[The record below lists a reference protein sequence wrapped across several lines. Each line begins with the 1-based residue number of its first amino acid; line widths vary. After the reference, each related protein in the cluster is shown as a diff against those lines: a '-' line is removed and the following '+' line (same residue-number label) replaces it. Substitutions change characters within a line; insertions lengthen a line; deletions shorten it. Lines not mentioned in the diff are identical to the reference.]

1 MLHEDLATAARAKY
15 NNMLDSDE
23 YSKLYPK
30 DANVIALT
38 TNVISL
44 ERSVS
49 ANSAKVTSGGGSGG
63 GYNRNKGKKITG
75 VDKWSTVNKYAT
87 TQHEGKTV

>member
-1 MLHEDLATAARAKY
+1 MILRLQLTGKLK
-15 NNMLDSDE
+15 NMVSSDE
-23 YSKLYPK
+23 YSKLDPK
-30 DANVIALT
+30 CANIIDLKT
-38 TNVISL
+38 KFTSL
-44 ERSVS
+44 KRSFS
-49 ANSAKVTSGGGSGG
+49 ANLANVTSGGGSGG